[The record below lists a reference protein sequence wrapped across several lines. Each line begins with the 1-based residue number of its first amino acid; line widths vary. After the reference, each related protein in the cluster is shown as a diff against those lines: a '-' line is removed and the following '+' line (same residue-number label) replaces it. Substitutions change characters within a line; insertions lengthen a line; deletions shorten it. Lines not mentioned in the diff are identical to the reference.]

1 MDPSPTTAPAPDAG
15 TLRRVFG
22 AGLLGT
28 TIEYYDFF
36 IYGTAAALV
45 FPKVFFPSLG
55 TSAGVAASFATFGV
69 AFIARPLG
77 GVLFGH
83 IGDRVGR
90 KATLIATLLL
100 MGLSTVLIGVLPSGA
115 TIGVAAPILLV
126 VLRLCQGLA
135 VGGEWSSAA
144 LFVAEYA
151 PPKRRGL
158 YALSPT
164 FGTGSGLLLSTLA
177 FLVTSVSMSPEAF
190 LAWGWRMP
198 FLASILLVAVGLWVR
213 LGIADTPVF
222 RAAVV
227 AAEAAARA
235 RLPLRTVLREQ
246 WREVLLGAGSVV
258 MWLSMFYMGAVYLTN
273 YGTTTLGFSRNAV
286 LVINVVAVVW
296 NYIGSFVGAW
306 VSDRIGRRP
315 TMTIGNVVAIVWSFV
330 MFPLAG
336 AGGPVLLGVV
346 VSASLF
352 LVGIAAAPT
361 TAYLPEIF
369 RTHHRSTGIGASFNL
384 GSVVGGAI
392 PPVVAAPLFAA
403 YGTLSLGIM
412 LAVLAM
418 ISTVSVLLLRE
429 TAGRS
434 LDEHLAAPAVPP
446 APSAA
451 VEEVG

>member
-1 MDPSPTTAPAPDAG
+1 MDPSTTTVPAPDPA

-55 TSAGVAASFATFGV
+55 TAAGVAASFATFGV

-83 IGDRVGR
+83 VGDRVGR

-115 TIGVAAPILLV
+115 AIGVAAPILLI

-151 PPKRRGL
+151 PPRRRGL
-158 YALSPT
+158 FALSPT
-164 FGTGSGLLLSTLA
+164 FGTGLGLLLATLA
-177 FLVTSVSMSPEAF
+177 FLVASVAMSPDAF
-190 LAWGWRMP
+190 LAWGWRIP
-198 FLASILLVAVGLWVR
+198 FLASIVLVAIGLWVR
-213 LGIADTPVF
+213 LGIAETPIY
-222 RAAVV
+222 RAAVA
-227 AAEAAARA
+227 AAEAAART

-246 WREVLLGAGSVV
+246 WREVLFGAGSVV
-258 MWLSMFYMGAVYLTN
+258 MWLSMFYMGAVYLAN
-273 YGTTTLGFSRNAV
+273 YGTAALGFSRNTV

-296 NYIGSFVGAW
+296 NFVGSYVGAW
-306 VSDRIGRRP
+306 LSDRIGRRR
-315 TMTIGNVVAIVWSFV
+315 TMTIGNLVAIVWSFV

-336 AGGPVLLGVV
+336 AGSPVLLGLV

-384 GSVVGGAI
+384 GSIVGGAI

-403 YGTLSLGIM
+403 YGSISLGIM
-412 LAVLAM
+412 LAVLAV

-434 LDEHLAAPAVPP
+434 LDERDTTAAAPAQLP
-446 APSAA
+446 
-451 VEEVG
+451 